1 MVVDLILTVCML
13 SDPTSCREERL
24 TYESRGS
31 LAQCMMLSTPYVA
44 QWAGEHPKWTVKSWT
59 CSWPEERRQGI

>member
-13 SDPTSCREERL
+13 SDPTTCREERL
-24 TYESRGS
+24 IYESRGS

-44 QWAGEHPKWTVKSWT
+44 QWAGEHPKWMVKSWT
-59 CSWPEERRQGI
+59 CNWPEDRRQGI

>member
-13 SDPTSCREERL
+13 SDPTTCREERL

-59 CSWPEERRQGI
+59 CNWPEERRQGI